1 VNAAAVADDVV
12 RQAGSC
18 ASARAHAALA
28 TAGDGDLQQVV
39 DLVRN
44 ICDAHAAAIG
54 VQDGGTFHYL
64 VTSGMDPF
72 SHPAAQSLCRHAMG
86 ASGLFVVADTL
97 EDDRFS
103 DDPVPSA
110 SPMRFYASAAVRAP
124 DGSMVG
130 RLCVFDT
137 RPREL
142 TPVQEQALLT
152 LGDAVG
158 RSLRLRLS
166 AEGAEAVPSADLEVA
181 ARVSHDLR
189 MPLAA
194 LHASLELLD
203 DAVAQTR
210 DSTVDLLITSARQ
223 SVDRMSGLVDGLMRL
238 HELTKQPLR
247 TDVDLDAVA
256 QRVCTDLRPLIHG
269 SSATVRV
276 DDLPTVS
283 ADPDL
288 MYSVLLNL
296 VSNAVKFARAGV
308 SPLVRVQARRVP
320 TGWRVSVLDNGTG
333 IPESQRE
340 AVFEMFTRLTDAP
353 GHGIGLT
360 TVSRIVHAHG
370 GRAGIEDADGP
381 GSEFWFEL
389 PDEPAGDG

>member
-1 VNAAAVADDVV
+1 
-12 RQAGSC
+12 
-18 ASARAHAALA
+18 
-28 TAGDGDLQQVV
+28 
-39 DLVRN
+39 
-44 ICDAHAAAIG
+44 
-54 VQDGGTFHYL
+54 
-64 VTSGMDPF
+64 
-72 SHPAAQSLCRHAMG
+72 
-86 ASGLFVVADTL
+86 
-97 EDDRFS
+97 
-103 DDPVPSA
+103 
-110 SPMRFYASAAVRAP
+110 MRFYASAPVHAP

-158 RSLRLRLS
+158 RSLRLRL
-166 AEGAEAVPSADLEVA
+166 AVDGAAPAGDEPDPAPRADLEVA

-238 HELTKQPLR
+238 HELTKEPLR
-247 TDVDLDAVA
+247 TDVDLDAIA

-276 DDLPTVS
+276 DDLPTVA

-308 SPLVRVQARRVP
+308 SPLVRVHARRVP
-320 TGWRVSVLDNGTG
+320 AGWRVSVVDNGTG

-389 PDEPAGDG
+389 PDDPVGER